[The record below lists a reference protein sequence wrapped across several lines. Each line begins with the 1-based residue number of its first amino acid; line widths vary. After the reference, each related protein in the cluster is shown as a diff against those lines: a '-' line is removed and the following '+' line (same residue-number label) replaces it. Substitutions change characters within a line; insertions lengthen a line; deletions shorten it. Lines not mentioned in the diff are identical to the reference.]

1 MNRIT
6 VTYQF
11 TGFDVLYNKKPSWNN
26 CDFEMCENGD
36 AILKIWKDF
45 DKGDIDNIYY
55 ELANRVESFGL
66 ALKYQCY
73 RNLEWKKLKCEKNI
87 LQNDGVIKE
96 TIILSDEVIAETSLR
111 TPPIEMPSVP
121 ISCKRWILTYSEAFM
136 LNKTEFVDEQ
146 LKRHYLIIEE
156 LWEELRN
163 EESPSEK
170 GGKIKDIEIK
180 DVDNIRNIRNFVSHP
195 YCYGSEVKT
204 LVSEELPSAITKKNN
219 KPCVC
224 FERDNIEHITYV
236 ARYEVKA
243 REIAKKLIDEKIR
256 YFSPNS
262 TNQASNF

>member
-11 TGFDVLYNKKPSWNN
+11 TGFDILYNEKPSWDN

-73 RNLEWKKLKCEKNI
+73 RNLEWKKIKCEENI
-87 LQNDGVIKE
+87 LQDDGIIKE
-96 TIILSDEVIAETSLR
+96 TILLSDEVIAETSLK

-121 ISCKRWILTYSEAFM
+121 ISCKRWILTYSEAFI
-136 LNKTEFVDEQ
+136 LDKFVDEQ

-156 LWEELRN
+156 LWKNHLHSKEEN
-163 EESPSEK
+163 
-170 GGKIKDIEIK
+170 EIK
-180 DVDNIRNIRNFVSHP
+180 NNICSIRNFVSHP
-195 YCYGSEVKT
+195 NCDDDKIKK
-204 LVSEELPSAITKKNN
+204 LVSKELPSAIIEKNN
-219 KPCVC
+219 KTRAC
-224 FERDNIEHITYV
+224 FERDSTEHQNYV

-256 YFSPNS
+256 YFSANS
-262 TNQASNF
+262 TNQTNNF